1 MMEPEVWNSIDSTF
15 NVGRFKHFKVDV
27 SFASCFYGLFQD
39 H

>member
-1 MMEPEVWNSIDSTF
+1 MMEPEVWN
-15 NVGRFKHFKVDV
+15 FKHFKVDV